1 MPRAKGYSY
10 AIGKDGR
17 RYRVYKKRQTIRG
30 SGPYSIP
37 QGDFDEGPSLRQRY
51 LKSGFVKYMKKAV
64 PKGSFESGG
73 EMLAGP
79 LGAFAGK
86 KIAELVGFGEYR
98 IKKNSLVLSEGNSPA
113 YMHQS
118 NSNAIIRHREYIQDI
133 VSSATPNAFQNQVFA
148 IQPGLNGSFPWLSA
162 LAQQYEQYRIKGMV
176 YEFKSLYADAIAS
189 SAANA
194 TIGYVIMGTNY
205 NSVYPPF
212 INKQQM
218 DNTDYTTSAKPSVS
232 FYHPIECE
240 PDSHPTQ
247 NLYIRSGDPPLNADL
262 RMYDLGN
269 FQIATGGIAAANVL
283 VGELWCTY
291 EVELIKPISTTA
303 HGLNVLSDQLL
314 LSDPANTTAVTF
326 MGDSVTP
333 TSGSSIGGK
342 LVADS
347 GTGEATYFFP
357 TSIQDGDYLVVISIQ
372 ATTPGAIL
380 GPTLALTN
388 CTGMELYNNNSSI
401 VVTAG
406 ETGAPVSSWMMSFV
420 VNIDAPLGSPAS
432 IRFVGGASSMV
443 GTSGTMFV
451 TQLDADIQP

>member
-37 QGDFDEGPSLRQRY
+37 QGDFDEVPSLRQRY

-118 NSNAIIRHREYIQDI
+118 NSNAVIRHREYIQDI

-205 NSVYPPF
+205 NAVYPPF

-218 DNTDYTTSAKPSVS
+218 DNTDYTTSAKPS
-232 FYHPIECE
+232 
-240 PDSHPTQ
+240 
-247 NLYIRSGDPPLNADL
+247 
-262 RMYDLGN
+262 
-269 FQIATGGIAAANVL
+269 
-283 VGELWCTY
+283 
-291 EVELIKPISTTA
+291 K
-303 HGLNVLSDQLL
+303 L
-314 LSDPANTTAVTF
+314 LSSYRV
-326 MGDSVTP
+326 
-333 TSGSSIGGK
+333 
-342 LVADS
+342 
-347 GTGEATYFFP
+347 
-357 TSIQDGDYLVVISIQ
+357 
-372 ATTPGAIL
+372 
-380 GPTLALTN
+380 
-388 CTGMELYNNNSSI
+388 
-401 VVTAG
+401 
-406 ETGAPVSSWMMSFV
+406 
-420 VNIDAPLGSPAS
+420 
-432 IRFVGGASSMV
+432 
-443 GTSGTMFV
+443 
-451 TQLDADIQP
+451 